1 MPGEIDCPWRDV
13 DVHDPVDDL
22 GLEVALVLV
31 DHILLPGV
39 EQLDE
44 GEVGLVLLRDRLVDL
59 FIMFYP
65 LKEVGDCLDKKREQT
80 VRIKTTNLIS
90 FDSLVVWAVHLHLSH
105 VAFHNHVAEERRN

>member
-1 MPGEIDCPWRDV
+1 MPREVDRPGRDV

-31 DHILLPGV
+31 DHVLLPGV

-44 GEVGLVLLRDRLVDL
+44 GEVGLVLLRDRLVDF

-65 LKEVGDCLDKKREQT
+65 LKEVGDCLIR
-80 VRIKTTNLIS
+80 N
-90 FDSLVVWAVHLHLSH
+90 DSK
-105 VAFHNHVAEERRN
+105 

>member
-31 DHILLPGV
+31 DHVLLPGV

-44 GEVGLVLLRDRLVDL
+44 GEVGLVLLRDRLVDF

-65 LKEVGDCLDKKREQT
+65 LKEVGDCLIR
-80 VRIKTTNLIS
+80 N
-90 FDSLVVWAVHLHLSH
+90 DSKW
-105 VAFHNHVAEERRN
+105 